1 MYKKKTL
8 LINTLEVSV
17 IEKIDAQKQVIDIL
31 VAQTSKVNKNLQQ
44 MLETMEKMDEKIAGL
59 SKKLDTINTQKS
71 SEDKEK
77 EVRGKNT
84 LFCL

>member
-1 MYKKKTL
+1 
-8 LINTLEVSV
+8 
-17 IEKIDAQKQVIDIL
+17 
-31 VAQTSKVNKNLQQ
+31 
-44 MLETMEKMDEKIAGL
+44 MLETMEKIDEKIAGL